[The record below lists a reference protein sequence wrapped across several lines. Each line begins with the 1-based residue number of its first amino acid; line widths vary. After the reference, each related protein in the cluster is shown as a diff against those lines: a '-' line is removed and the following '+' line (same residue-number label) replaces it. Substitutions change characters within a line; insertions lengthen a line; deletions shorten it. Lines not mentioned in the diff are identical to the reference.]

1 MKVEPEVKLD
11 GMDMTMIDQMDL
23 LWKTGTKEGNFHSF
37 QWCQRIVVIK
47 TTCYDER
54 RESLCVC
61 VLYMKMAW
69 TECW

>member
-47 TTCYDER
+47 TTCYD
-54 RESLCVC
+54 
-61 VLYMKMAW
+61 
-69 TECW
+69 